1 MVKASNRDGVIYKL
15 KSPSGTLLGT
25 IAIPAHWENNIRRY
39 GRVEFEVRE
48 QVCFRDHASVGAWL
62 HEPDRLLSH
71 RLHVRSGGGHDG
83 RRAPGAQQVTTT
95 HAVLLSLGGVIAANI
110 FIVIFIWV
118 KFLRQG
124 RFFDGK

>member
-1 MVKASNRDGVIYKL
+1 
-15 KSPSGTLLGT
+15 
-25 IAIPAHWENNIRRY
+25 
-39 GRVEFEVRE
+39 
-48 QVCFRDHASVGAWL
+48 
-62 HEPDRLLSH
+62 
-71 RLHVRSGGGHDG
+71 
-83 RRAPGAQQVTTT
+83 VTTT